1 MEVKR
6 RKIMEQRKRR
16 KESGERVGKNRE
28 WGGEN
33 VREVKFI
40 QGESEGEWKKFKFC
54 RESVEG
60 MCGA

>member
-1 MEVKR
+1 MKNESEVEENKG
-6 RKIMEQRKRR
+6 QRRR

-40 QGESEGEWKKFKFC
+40 QGESGKSGGKKFKFFM
-54 RESVEG
+54 G